1 MIRGRVLLIWRLVF
15 FCFILF
21 MISSL
26 SFPLYFILLGDD
38 FNLLLL
44 IFIKVFVVLA
54 TQSCPTLYDP
64 VDCSLSGSSIHGI
77 PQVRNLSWVAIAMLY
92 RFLLYSKVN
101 QLNVYIYG
109 GYGFKYYLCAGDS
122 SPSDCLTGISN

>member
-1 MIRGRVLLIWRLVF
+1 MIRGRVLLIRRLVC

-26 SFPLYFILLGDD
+26 SFSLYFILLGDD

-54 TQSCPTLYDP
+54 TQSYPTLYDP

-77 PQVRNLSWVAIAMLY
+77 PQARKLSWVAIAMLY

-109 GYGFKYYLCAGDS
+109 GYDFKY
-122 SPSDCLTGISN
+122 CL